1 MALVACGA
9 ARADDWPCFMGP
21 THDGVSAETNLVAGW
36 PESGPPLVWKMQVGA
51 SYSAP
56 SVTKDAMFL
65 FHRIRNEEVLECLD
79 AATGAPR
86 WRAAYPTDYVDRYGY
101 NGGPRCTPLVTSEH
115 VFTFGAA
122 GKFCCFNTKTGAVAW
137 QRQLNEEL
145 SVPQNFF
152 GVGSSPLLEGRLLIV
167 NAGGPNGAGI
177 VALDRDTGKTVW
189 QSTDE
194 GASYASPMCATIG
207 GQRYAFIFG
216 RGGLVV
222 LDPANGK
229 LFWRFPFRSK
239 LYESVNAASPVI
251 AGDCVFVSASYR
263 TGGALLRVH
272 KDERGSGLGFLT
284 WVKSFWTRQN
294 EQPKGYDVLWK
305 DEVMS
310 NHWATSILRDGY
322 LYGFN
327 GRHEEG
333 TTLRCVELATGK
345 LMWEQPKLTR
355 CSMIY
360 ANGHFIVLTEWGRLM
375 LARLTPKGC
384 EIISTAQVLEPQR
397 PSYIAPVLANGFLYV
412 RNERQLLCFDIR
424 ANRKKD

>member
-1 MALVACGA
+1 
-9 ARADDWPCFMGP
+9 
-21 THDGVSAETNLVAGW
+21 
-36 PESGPPLVWKMQVGA
+36 
-51 SYSAP
+51 
-56 SVTKDAMFL
+56 
-65 FHRIRNEEVLECLD
+65 
-79 AATGAPR
+79 
-86 WRAAYPTDYVDRYGY
+86 VDRYGY
-101 NGGPRCTPLVTSEH
+101 NGGPRCTPLVAGGQ

-122 GKFCCFNTKTGAVAW
+122 GKFCCFNAKTGAVVW
-137 QRQLNEEL
+137 QRNLNEEL

-152 GVGSSPLLEGRLLIV
+152 GVGSSPLLEGKLLIV
-167 NAGGPNGAGI
+167 NAGGPNGAGV
-177 VALDRDTGKTVW
+177 VALDRDTGKIVW

-216 RGGLVV
+216 RGGLVA
-222 LDPANGK
+222 LDPADGK
-229 LFWRFPFRSK
+229 LLWRFPFRSK

-251 AGDCVFVSASYR
+251 AGDCVFVSASYH
-263 TGGALLRVH
+263 TGGALLRVR
-272 KDERGSGLGFLT
+272 KDGC
-284 WVKSFWTRQN
+284 
-294 EQPKGYDVLWK
+294 DVVWR

-360 ANGHFIVLTEWGRLM
+360 ANGHFIILNEWGRLM

-384 EIISTAQVLEPQR
+384 EIISAAQVLDPQR
-397 PSYIAPVLANGFLYV
+397 PSYIAPVLADGFLYV
-412 RNERQLLCFDIR
+412 RNERQLLCFDLR
-424 ANRKKD
+424 ADRKKN

>member
-1 MALVACGA
+1 MTLAACCGA
-9 ARADDWPCFMGP
+9 ARGDDWPCFMGP
-21 THDGVSAETNLVAGW
+21 AHDGVSAETNLVANW
-36 PESGPPLVWKMQVGA
+36 PEEGPPLVWKMDVGA

-56 SVTKDAMFL
+56 SIVKGAMFL

-86 WRAAYPTDYVDRYGY
+86 WKAAYPTDYVDRYGY
-101 NGGPRCTPLVTSEH
+101 NGGPRCTPLVAGEQ

-122 GKFCCFNTKTGAVAW
+122 GKFCCFNAKTGAVIW
-137 QRQLNEEL
+137 QRNLNEEL
-145 SVPQNFF
+145 AVPQNFF
-152 GVGSSPLLEGRLLIV
+152 GVGSSPLLEGKLLIV
-167 NAGGPNGAGI
+167 NAGGPNGAGV

-216 RGGLVV
+216 RGGLVA
-222 LDPANGK
+222 LDPADGQ

-251 AGDCVFVSASYR
+251 AGDCVFVSASYH
-263 TGGALLRVH
+263 TGGALLRVR
-272 KDERGSGLGFLT
+272 KD
-284 WVKSFWTRQN
+284 
-294 EQPKGYDVLWK
+294 GYDVVWR

-355 CSMIY
+355 CSMIH

-375 LARLTPKGC
+375 LAKLTPKGC
-384 EIISTAQVLEPQR
+384 EIISTAQVLDPQR
-397 PSYIAPVLANGFLYV
+397 PSYIAPVLADGYLYV
-412 RNERQLLCFDIR
+412 RNERQLFCFDFH
-424 ANRKKD
+424 ANRKKN